1 MPHRRAE
8 FEGLEIRAKLWHSII
23 EILKDG
29 HRIRLPGRR
38 FGPDVLMFLTYGQ
51 AIVSYSQGKAI
62 RATHLARY
70 LEIPRE
76 TARRHLRR
84 LVELGLLEQEGKTFR
99 PARRVKQML
108 GLDKAMRE
116 IKQAAAAVGLLN
128 DREGL

>member
-1 MPHRRAE
+1 MPHRRDE
-8 FEGLEIRAKLWHSII
+8 FEGLDIRASCWRLVI

-51 AIVSYSQGKAI
+51 AIVSYSQGKTI
-62 RATHLARY
+62 RATDLARN

-76 TARRHLRR
+76 TARRHLRH
-84 LVELGLLEQEGKTFR
+84 LVELGLLEQEGKMFR

-108 GLDKAMRE
+108 GLDKTVRE
-116 IKQAAAAVGLLN
+116 IKQAAAAVGLL
-128 DREGL
+128 

>member
-8 FEGLEIRAKLWHSII
+8 FEKLEIRATCWRLVI

-38 FGPDVLMFLTYGQ
+38 FGPDVLMFLIYGEV
-51 AIVSYSQGKAI
+51 IVSYSQGKAI
-62 RATHLARY
+62 RASDLTRH

-76 TARRHLRR
+76 TARRHLRH

-99 PARRVKQML
+99 PAQAVKKIR
-108 GLDKAMRE
+108 GLDRAVRE
-116 IKQAAAAVGLLN
+116 IKQAAAAVGLL
-128 DREGL
+128 

>member
-8 FEGLEIRAKLWHSII
+8 FEGLEIRARLWHSII

-51 AIVSYSQGKAI
+51 AIDSYSQGKVI
-62 RATHLARY
+62 RATDLARH

-76 TARRHLRR
+76 TARRHLRH
-84 LVELGLLEQEGKTFR
+84 LVELGYWSKR
-99 PARRVKQML
+99 ARRSVPP
-108 GLDKAMRE
+108 
-116 IKQAAAAVGLLN
+116 
-128 DREGL
+128 EG

>member
-8 FEGLEIRAKLWHSII
+8 FENLEIRASFWRLVI

-62 RATHLARY
+62 RATDLARH

-76 TARRHLRR
+76 TARRHLRH
-84 LVELGLLEQEGKTFR
+84 LVDLGLLEQEGKTFR
-99 PARRVKQML
+99 PGLRAKQML
-108 GLDKAMRE
+108 GFDKAVRE
-116 IKQAAAAVGLLN
+116 IKQAAAAVGLI
-128 DREGL
+128 

>member
-62 RATHLARY
+62 RATDLARH

-76 TARRHLRR
+76 TARRHLRH
-84 LVELGLLEQEGKTFR
+84 LAELGLLEQEGKTFR

-108 GLDKAMRE
+108 GLDKAVRE
-116 IKQAAAAVGLLN
+116 IKQAAAAVGLL
-128 DREGL
+128 

>member
-8 FEGLEIRAKLWHSII
+8 FEKLEIRASCWRLVI

-51 AIVSYSQGKAI
+51 TIVSYSQGKAI
-62 RATHLARY
+62 RAADLARH

-76 TARRHLRR
+76 TARRHLHH
-84 LVELGLLEQEGKTFR
+84 LVELGLLDQEGKTFR

-108 GLDKAMRE
+108 GLDKAVRE
-116 IKQAAAAVGLLN
+116 IKQAAVAVGLL
-128 DREGL
+128 

>member
-8 FEGLEIRAKLWHSII
+8 FEGLEIRARLWHSII

-51 AIVSYSQGKAI
+51 AIDSYSQGKVI
-62 RATHLARY
+62 RATDLARH

-76 TARRHLRR
+76 TARRHLRH

-99 PARRVKQML
+99 PARGVKQML
-108 GLDKAMRE
+108 GLDKAVRE
-116 IKQAAAAVGLLN
+116 IKQAAAAVGLL
-128 DREGL
+128 

>member
-8 FEGLEIRAKLWHSII
+8 FEKLEIRASCWRLVI

-51 AIVSYSQGKAI
+51 AIVSYSHGKAI
-62 RATHLARY
+62 RATDLARH

-76 TARRHLRR
+76 TARRYLRH

-99 PARRVKQML
+99 PAQGAKQML
-108 GLDKAMRE
+108 
-116 IKQAAAAVGLLN
+116 
-128 DREGL
+128 